1 MNLSELVDQADQAYL
16 GPGVFHGDFRQ
27 LEVRNTRA
35 ARPAGLDSDLHGGG
49 QSDGG
54 RALRVL
60 GHWAAATTG
69 SGGRMSGC
77 SSNP

>member
-49 QSDGG
+49 QSDG
-54 RALRVL
+54 L
-60 GHWAAATTG
+60 GHLHNRAIET
-69 SGGRMSGC
+69 RQM
-77 SSNP
+77 